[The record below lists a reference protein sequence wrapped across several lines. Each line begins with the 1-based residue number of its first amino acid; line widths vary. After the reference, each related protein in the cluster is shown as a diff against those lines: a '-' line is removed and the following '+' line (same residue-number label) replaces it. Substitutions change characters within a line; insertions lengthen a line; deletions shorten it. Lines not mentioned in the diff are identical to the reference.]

1 MMTKNSVISIALL
14 TLMSVLTAFNVH
26 AARQVGKITG
36 VIPYEASGKKIVIF
50 KIENN
55 IAQGCNITGRFAFD
69 ESKKNF
75 DLMSSALLSAFHSQK
90 TVQVEYTDSCNAWVN
105 SYDIAYFCIGDIPC

>member
-1 MMTKNSVISIALL
+1 MSNITIMKIVIFLL
-14 TLMSVLTAFNVH
+14 TFILSSFNAL

-36 VIPYEASGKKIVIF
+36 IIPYESYGKKIVIF

-55 IAQGCNITGRFAFD
+55 IAQGCNVTGRFAFD

-75 DLMSSALLSAFHSQK
+75 DLMSSAILSAFHAGT
-90 TVQVEYTDSCNAWVN
+90 TVQVEYSNSCNAWGN
-105 SYDIAYFCIGDIPC
+105 SYDIQYICFGDIPC

>member
-1 MMTKNSVISIALL
+1 MTKNSVISITLL
-14 TLMSVLTAFNVH
+14 TLMSVLTAFNAH

-55 IAQGCNITGRFAFD
+55 IAQGCNVTGRFAFD

-75 DLMSSALLSAFHSQK
+75 DLMSSALLSAFHAGT
-90 TVQVEYTDSCNAWVN
+90 TVHVEYSNSCKAWGN
-105 SYDIAYFCIGDIPC
+105 SYDIQHICFGDIPC

>member
-1 MMTKNSVISIALL
+1 MTKNSVISITLL
-14 TLMSVLTAFNVH
+14 TLMSILTAFNAH

-55 IAQGCNITGRFAFD
+55 IAQGCNVTGRFAFD

-75 DLMSSALLSAFHSQK
+75 DLMSSAALLRKRIIHFI
-90 TVQVEYTDSCNAWVN
+90 C
-105 SYDIAYFCIGDIPC
+105 YFSNGNKPIKALSLGR

>member
-1 MMTKNSVISIALL
+1 MISKMKVKQAFWFM
-14 TLMSVLTAFNVH
+14 LMAILTAFNAH

-55 IAQGCNITGRFAFD
+55 IAQGCNVTGRFAFD

-75 DLMSSALLSAFHSQK
+75 DLMSSALLSAFHAGT
-90 TVQVEYTDSCNAWVN
+90 TVHVEYSNSCKAWGN
-105 SYDIAYFCIGDIPC
+105 SYDIQYICFGDIPC